1 MKKLIISSLMTIILI
16 VTIIPKLV
24 LAEEKIITPDYS
36 WYESSSKT
44 NYEIKS
50 EEQLIAL
57 ANIVNG
63 TAENIDKDTFKD
75 KTISIKKNLD
85 LTDITW
91 TPIGSSMY
99 DHLPTEDTT
108 KMFEGTIDGEYH
120 TIKGLRSNNYKAKPE
135 DISSGEHSYGL
146 IGYAYGAS
154 LKNLNLFDVE
164 ISCSGEAGA
173 DGSGI
178 AAAIGYYV
186 IKNNEKS
193 VIENVNLLSGNV
205 KASNNMGGLIG
216 YMEAKDETLN
226 IDITIKNC
234 RNKANVITD
243 AREAGGILGLLQ
255 GIDTDKGSIKFIN
268 CINEGNIT
276 ANAGGGNSV
285 AAGILGK
292 EQSYSSI
299 SNEAKVIFNNCKNTG
314 KIKAIGRSG
323 GEVHAAGITT
333 VYYSR
338 GLPIELKH
346 CINTG
351 EIEIAGSGAD
361 NYIAGLIAHIAIGGS
376 NPTNAIIQNSSYNL
390 GTITYP
396 NVNNIFVIYDINGAT
411 GNEEAVRTTKN
422 KNITL
427 AKGVNITRDGYE
439 FIGWNTKIDGTGTNY
454 KASEVVSFDKTTT
467 LYAQWKKQK
476 EKWEVLS
483 IKPYEYTGEPIKPE
497 VTVYDELGNV
507 IPKDKYIVT
516 YEEEKELIKEGK
528 HTLKVTYNEETIELE
543 YEVILQEKEL
553 VIIPSEQ
560 EIESNKTLEIIISEE
575 EGENITLICDD
586 DDVIIKKS
594 GNKFLITL
602 PNKEKEYMFTA
613 IYENDENEF
622 KKAQSY
628 IIKGKKV
635 DEITPP
641 NTGDTIIKSIIL
653 AVISLVCLTGTI
665 FIYKKKIK

>member
-1 MKKLIISSLMTIILI
+1 
-16 VTIIPKLV
+16 
-24 LAEEKIITPDYS
+24 
-36 WYESSSKT
+36 
-44 NYEIKS
+44 
-50 EEQLIAL
+50 
-57 ANIVNG
+57 
-63 TAENIDKDTFKD
+63 
-75 KTISIKKNLD
+75 
-85 LTDITW
+85 
-91 TPIGSSMY
+91 MY

-120 TIKGLRSNNYKAKPE
+120 TIKGLSSNNYKARPE
-135 DISSGEHSYGL
+135 DISSGEHSYGF

-154 LKNLNLFDVE
+154 LKNLNLLDVE

-396 NVNNIFVIYDINGAT
+396 NVSNIFC
-411 GNEEAVRTTKN
+411 
-422 KNITL
+422 
-427 AKGVNITRDGYE
+427 
-439 FIGWNTKIDGTGTNY
+439 
-454 KASEVVSFDKTTT
+454 
-467 LYAQWKKQK
+467 
-476 EKWEVLS
+476 
-483 IKPYEYTGEPIKPE
+483 
-497 VTVYDELGNV
+497 
-507 IPKDKYIVT
+507 YI
-516 YEEEKELIKEGK
+516 
-528 HTLKVTYNEETIELE
+528 
-543 YEVILQEKEL
+543 
-553 VIIPSEQ
+553 
-560 EIESNKTLEIIISEE
+560 
-575 EGENITLICDD
+575 
-586 DDVIIKKS
+586 
-594 GNKFLITL
+594 
-602 PNKEKEYMFTA
+602 
-613 IYENDENEF
+613 
-622 KKAQSY
+622 
-628 IIKGKKV
+628 
-635 DEITPP
+635 
-641 NTGDTIIKSIIL
+641 
-653 AVISLVCLTGTI
+653 
-665 FIYKKKIK
+665 

>member
-1 MKKLIISSLMTIILI
+1 
-16 VTIIPKLV
+16 
-24 LAEEKIITPDYS
+24 
-36 WYESSSKT
+36 
-44 NYEIKS
+44 
-50 EEQLIAL
+50 
-57 ANIVNG
+57 
-63 TAENIDKDTFKD
+63 
-75 KTISIKKNLD
+75 
-85 LTDITW
+85 
-91 TPIGSSMY
+91 MY

-120 TIKGLRSNNYKAKPE
+120 TIKGLSSNNYKARPE
-135 DISSGEHSYGL
+135 DISSGEHSYGF

-154 LKNLNLFDVE
+154 LKNLNLLDVE
-164 ISCSGEAGA
+164 ISCSGEAGV

-226 IDITIKNC
+226 VDITIKNC
-234 RNKANVITD
+234 FNKANVITD

-276 ANAGGGNSV
+276 ANAGGGNSA

-299 SNEAKVIFNNCKNTG
+299 SNELKVIFNNCKNTG
-314 KIKAIGRSG
+314 KIKSIGRSG

-361 NYIAGLIAHIAIGGS
+361 NYIAGLVAHIAVGES

-396 NVNNIFVIYDINGAT
+396 NVSNIFVIYDINGAT

-497 VTVYDELGNV
+497 VTVYDELGNI

-553 VIIPSEQ
+553 VIVPSEQ

-602 PNKEKEYMFTA
+602 PNKEKEYLFTA

>member
-1 MKKLIISSLMTIILI
+1 
-16 VTIIPKLV
+16 
-24 LAEEKIITPDYS
+24 
-36 WYESSSKT
+36 
-44 NYEIKS
+44 
-50 EEQLIAL
+50 
-57 ANIVNG
+57 
-63 TAENIDKDTFKD
+63 
-75 KTISIKKNLD
+75 
-85 LTDITW
+85 
-91 TPIGSSMY
+91 MY

-120 TIKGLRSNNYKAKPE
+120 TIKGLSSNNYKARPE
-135 DISSGEHSYGL
+135 DISSGEHSYGF

-154 LKNLNLFDVE
+154 LKNLNLLDVE
-164 ISCSGEAGA
+164 ISCSGEAGV

-226 IDITIKNC
+226 VDITIKNC
-234 RNKANVITD
+234 FNKANVITD

-255 GIDTDKGSIKFIN
+255 GINSDKGSIKFIN

-276 ANAGGGNSV
+276 ANAGGGNSA

-299 SNEAKVIFNNCKNTG
+299 SNELKVIFNNCKNTG
-314 KIKAIGRSG
+314 KIKSIGRSG

-396 NVNNIFVIYDINGAT
+396 NVSNIFVIYDINGAT

-553 VIIPSEQ
+553 VIVPSEQ

>member
-1 MKKLIISSLMTIILI
+1 MKKLIISSLMIIILI
-16 VTIIPKLV
+16 ITIIPKLV

-44 NYEIKS
+44 HYEINS

-63 TAENIDKDTFKD
+63 TAENIDKDTFED

-120 TIKGLRSNNYKAKPE
+120 TIKGLSSNNYKARPE

-154 LKNLNLFDVE
+154 LKNLNLLDVE

-226 IDITIKNC
+226 VDITIKNC
-234 RNKANVITD
+234 LNKANVITD

-255 GIDTDKGSIKFIN
+255 GINSDKGSIKFIN

-276 ANAGGGNSV
+276 ANAGGGNSA

-314 KIKAIGRSG
+314 KIKSIGRSG

-361 NYIAGLIAHIAIGGS
+361 NYIAGLIAHIAVGES

-454 KASEVVSFDKTTT
+454 KASEVVSFEKTTT

-553 VIIPSEQ
+553 VIVPSEQ

>member
-44 NYEIKS
+44 HYEINS

-553 VIIPSEQ
+553 VIVPSEQ

-602 PNKEKEYMFTA
+602 PNKEKEYLFTA

>member
-497 VTVYDELGNV
+497 VTVYDELGNI

-553 VIIPSEQ
+553 VIVPSEQ

-602 PNKEKEYMFTA
+602 PNKEKEYLFTA